1 MKRRSKT
8 IAQQCRYYEVDN
20 IFDYMVGLPQR
31 KYLRL
36 WGIIQGTQSERQ
48 KGIYLLSLFRGQP
61 HTYPRNHFS
70 NNLKVRIMEK
80 FNFYQDRKVT
90 CWERTHFD
98 VKAESYEEAVA
109 IVKSWQGEDVLC
121 FEDDENIIITD
132 GETLYD
138 TSESLSVEENGGQP
152 TIEVFANNG
161 EDIINNKPDNTE
173 QI

>member
-1 MKRRSKT
+1 
-8 IAQQCRYYEVDN
+8 
-20 IFDYMVGLPQR
+20 
-31 KYLRL
+31 
-36 WGIIQGTQSERQ
+36 
-48 KGIYLLSLFRGQP
+48 
-61 HTYPRNHFS
+61 
-70 NNLKVRIMEK
+70 MEK

-109 IVKSWQGEDVLC
+109 LVKSWQGGGGLC

>member
-1 MKRRSKT
+1 
-8 IAQQCRYYEVDN
+8 
-20 IFDYMVGLPQR
+20 
-31 KYLRL
+31 
-36 WGIIQGTQSERQ
+36 
-48 KGIYLLSLFRGQP
+48 
-61 HTYPRNHFS
+61 
-70 NNLKVRIMEK
+70 MEK

-121 FEDDENIIITD
+121 FEDEENIIITD

-152 TIEVFANNG
+152 TIEVFADNG
-161 EDIINNKPDNTE
+161 EDIINNKPDNIE

>member
-1 MKRRSKT
+1 
-8 IAQQCRYYEVDN
+8 
-20 IFDYMVGLPQR
+20 
-31 KYLRL
+31 
-36 WGIIQGTQSERQ
+36 
-48 KGIYLLSLFRGQP
+48 
-61 HTYPRNHFS
+61 
-70 NNLKVRIMEK
+70 MEK

-138 TSESLSVEENGGQP
+138 TSESLFVEENGGQP
-152 TIEVFANNG
+152 TIEVFVDNG

>member
-1 MKRRSKT
+1 
-8 IAQQCRYYEVDN
+8 
-20 IFDYMVGLPQR
+20 
-31 KYLRL
+31 
-36 WGIIQGTQSERQ
+36 
-48 KGIYLLSLFRGQP
+48 
-61 HTYPRNHFS
+61 
-70 NNLKVRIMEK
+70 MEK
-80 FNFYQDRKVT
+80 INFYQDRKVT

-98 VKAESYEEAVA
+98 VKAQSYEEAVA

-138 TSESLSVEENGGQP
+138 TSESLSVVENGGQP
-152 TIEVFANNG
+152 TIEVFADNG

>member
-1 MKRRSKT
+1 
-8 IAQQCRYYEVDN
+8 
-20 IFDYMVGLPQR
+20 
-31 KYLRL
+31 
-36 WGIIQGTQSERQ
+36 
-48 KGIYLLSLFRGQP
+48 
-61 HTYPRNHFS
+61 
-70 NNLKVRIMEK
+70 MEK
-80 FNFYQDRKVT
+80 FNFYQDRKVA

-138 TSESLSVEENGGQP
+138 TFESLSVEENGGQP
-152 TIEVFANNG
+152 TIEVFADNG

>member
-1 MKRRSKT
+1 
-8 IAQQCRYYEVDN
+8 
-20 IFDYMVGLPQR
+20 
-31 KYLRL
+31 
-36 WGIIQGTQSERQ
+36 
-48 KGIYLLSLFRGQP
+48 
-61 HTYPRNHFS
+61 
-70 NNLKVRIMEK
+70 MEK

-98 VKAESYEEAVA
+98 VKAESYEKTVA

-152 TIEVFANNG
+152 TIEVFADNG

>member
-1 MKRRSKT
+1 ME
-8 IAQQCRYYEVDN
+8 A
-20 IFDYMVGLPQR
+20 
-31 KYLRL
+31 
-36 WGIIQGTQSERQ
+36 
-48 KGIYLLSLFRGQP
+48 FR
-61 HTYPRNHFS
+61 F
-70 NNLKVRIMEK
+70 
-80 FNFYQDRKVT
+80 FQDRKVT
-90 CWERTHFD
+90 CWGRTRFE

-109 IVKSWQGEDVLC
+109 LVKSWQGEDVLC

-152 TIEVFANNG
+152 TIEVFADNG

>member
-1 MKRRSKT
+1 
-8 IAQQCRYYEVDN
+8 
-20 IFDYMVGLPQR
+20 
-31 KYLRL
+31 
-36 WGIIQGTQSERQ
+36 
-48 KGIYLLSLFRGQP
+48 
-61 HTYPRNHFS
+61 
-70 NNLKVRIMEK
+70 MEK

-109 IVKSWQGEDVLC
+109 LVKSWQGEDVHC
-121 FEDDENIIITD
+121 FEDAEKLHITNGD
-132 GETLYD
+132 TLYD
-138 TSESLSVEENGGQP
+138 TSESLTVEENGGQP

>member
-1 MKRRSKT
+1 
-8 IAQQCRYYEVDN
+8 
-20 IFDYMVGLPQR
+20 
-31 KYLRL
+31 
-36 WGIIQGTQSERQ
+36 
-48 KGIYLLSLFRGQP
+48 
-61 HTYPRNHFS
+61 
-70 NNLKVRIMEK
+70 MEK

-109 IVKSWQGEDVLC
+109 LVKSWQGEDVLC

-138 TSESLSVEENGGQP
+138 TSESLSVEENGEQP